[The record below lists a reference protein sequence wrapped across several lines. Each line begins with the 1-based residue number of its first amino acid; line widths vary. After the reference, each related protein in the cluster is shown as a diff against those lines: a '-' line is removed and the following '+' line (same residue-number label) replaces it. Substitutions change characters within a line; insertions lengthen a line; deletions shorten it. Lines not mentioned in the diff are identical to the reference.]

1 MSTDPAKTK
10 SDPYA
15 TRRTLIQRVHD
26 QYDENAW
33 EEFAQVYSRYIYA
46 VIRNMNITAYD
57 AEEIHQ
63 QVMVKLW
70 KHLPNLDLDQI
81 RRFRSY
87 LGTITKN
94 EVLQF
99 IRSRQ
104 RRLAREEKAAGDA
117 SLDYL
122 NKIRI
127 PDVETIVENEWRVHL
142 TNMALRNIENLFT
155 ENAMIIFRL
164 SIDGLHASEI
174 AEKTGMT
181 LSTVN
186 TLKSRV
192 RTRFTAELEQLKQD
206 LE

>member
-1 MSTDPAKTK
+1 MSEEK
-10 SDPYA
+10 SDPYL
-15 TRRTLIQRVHD
+15 TRRTLIERVSDQHD
-26 QYDENAW
+26 ESAW
-33 EEFAQVYSRYIYA
+33 EKFAQVYNRYIYA
-46 VIRNMNITAYD
+46 VIRNMNISAHD

-63 QVMVKLW
+63 QVMIKLW
-70 KHLPNLDLDQI
+70 KHLPELDIDQL

-94 EVLQF
+94 AVLQF

-104 RRLAREEKAAGDA
+104 RRIVREEKAAGDA

-122 NKIRI
+122 NKIRV
-127 PDVETIVENEWRVHL
+127 PDVEEIIEAEWRIHL
-142 TNMALRNIENLFT
+142 TNIALRNIENLFT
-155 ENAMIIFRL
+155 ENAMTIFRL

-174 AEKTGMT
+174 VQKTGMT

-192 RTRFTAELEQLKQD
+192 RSRFTAELEQLKQE

>member
-1 MSTDPAKTK
+1 MSEEK
-10 SDPYA
+10 SDPYL
-15 TRRTLIQRVHD
+15 TRRTLIERVSDQHD
-26 QYDENAW
+26 ESAW
-33 EEFAQVYSRYIYA
+33 EKFAQVYNRYIYA
-46 VIRNMNITAYD
+46 VIRNMNISAHD

-63 QVMVKLW
+63 QVMIKLW
-70 KHLPNLDLDQI
+70 KHLPELDIDQL

-104 RRLAREEKAAGDA
+104 RRIVREEKAAGDA

-122 NKIRI
+122 NKIRV
-127 PDVETIVENEWRVHL
+127 PDVEEIIEAEWRIHL
-142 TNMALRNIENLFT
+142 TNIALRNIENLFT
-155 ENAMIIFRL
+155 ENAMTIFRL

-174 AEKTGMT
+174 VQKTGMT

-192 RTRFTAELEQLKQD
+192 RSRFTAELEQLKQE